1 MNDAVSVL
9 EVCLHGQ
16 SIGTLTRTAGD
27 TTLFA
32 FNSRYIEDEERATLG
47 LSFKTTEG
55 VLRTKLQPY
64 RTRLMPFFSNLL
76 PEGHLRQYLAERGE
90 VHPDRE
96 FFLLWL
102 LGEDLPGALR
112 VRPAEGDVLPPAY
125 ARDVGAESDG
135 VRAGAGANRALR
147 FSLAGVQLKFSAVS
161 KPAGGLTIPAKGVGG
176 SWIIKLP
183 SERFAGVPRNEYSMM
198 TLASKL
204 RMNVPRVKLVDISEI
219 ENLPSGLGQLRER
232 EAVAVERFDHL
243 PDGTQVHMEDF
254 AQVFDLY
261 AANKYKK
268 ASSMNIARVLG
279 IETPPEDVEEFIR
292 RLIFNALIG
301 NSDMHVKNWSL
312 IYPDRRRPRLSP
324 AYDFVC
330 TTAYKTDGASGLKF
344 SRSKYYK
351 DLTLDEL
358 EHLADRAN
366 LPERLVLDTAKET
379 VQRFYE
385 VWSQERANLPLS
397 EDVIQAVE
405 RQLSLVPLAKPRGD
419 SSHRA
424 RVRWSG

>member
-1 MNDAVSVL
+1 VNDAVSVL
-9 EVCLHGQ
+9 EVLLHGQ

-32 FNSRYIEDEERATLG
+32 FNSSYIEDEARPTLG
-47 LSFKTTEG
+47 LSFKTQEG
-55 VLRTKLQPY
+55 VLRTQLQPY
-64 RTRLMPFFSNLL
+64 RMCLMPFFSNLL

-125 ARDVGAESDG
+125 AREAGAESDG
-135 VRAGAGANRALR
+135 ARADPDVSQALR
-147 FSLAGVQLKFSAVS
+147 FSLAGVQLKFSAITETS
-161 KPAGGLTIPAKGVGG
+161 GGLTIPAKGVGG
-176 SWIIKLP
+176 SWIVKLP
-183 SERFAGVPRNEYSMM
+183 SERYSGVPRNEYSMM
-198 TLASKL
+198 SLASKL
-204 RMNVPRVKLVDISEI
+204 GMNVPRVKLVDIREI
-219 ENLPSGLGQLRER
+219 ENLPSGLGQLREH
-232 EAVAVERFDHL
+232 EAVAVERFDHF
-243 PDGTQVHMEDF
+243 PDGTHVHMEDF

-261 AANKYKK
+261 PANKYKK

-279 IETPPEDVEEFIR
+279 IETSQEDVQEFIR
-292 RLIFNALIG
+292 RLVFNALIG

-324 AYDFVC
+324 AYDFVS
-330 TTAYKTDGASGLKF
+330 TTAYIPDETSGLKF

-358 EHLADRAN
+358 MHMADQEN
-366 LPERLVLDTAKET
+366 LPEEPVLDTAKET
-379 VQRFYE
+379 VQRFHE
-385 VWSQERANLPLS
+385 VWSQERSNLSLS
-397 EDVIQAVE
+397 QDVIQAVE
-405 RQLSLVPLAKPRGD
+405 RQLSLVPLATL
-419 SSHRA
+419 
-424 RVRWSG
+424 

>member
-1 MNDAVSVL
+1 LNDAVSVL
-9 EVCLHGQ
+9 EVLLHGQ

-32 FNSRYIEDEERATLG
+32 FNSRYIEDEARATLG
-47 LSFKTTEG
+47 LSFKTQEG
-55 VLRTKLQPY
+55 VLRTQLQPY

-112 VRPAEGDVLPPAY
+112 VRPAAGDVLPPAY
-125 ARDVGAESDG
+125 AREAGAESDG
-135 VRAGAGANRALR
+135 ARADRDVSQAMR
-147 FSLAGVQLKFSAVS
+147 FSLAGVQLKFSAITKTS
-161 KPAGGLTIPAKGVGG
+161 GGLTIPAKGVGG
-176 SWIIKLP
+176 SWIVKLP
-183 SERFAGVPRNEYSMM
+183 SERYGGVPRNEYSMM

-204 RMNVPRVKLVDISEI
+204 RMNVPRVKLVDIREI
-219 ENLPSGLGQLRER
+219 ENFPSGLGQLREY
-232 EAVAVERFDHL
+232 EAVAVERFDRL
-243 PDGTQVHMEDF
+243 PDGTHVHMEDF

-261 AANKYKK
+261 PPNKYKK

-279 IETPPEDVEEFIR
+279 IETPQEDMQEFIR
-292 RLIFNALIG
+292 RLVFNALIG

-324 AYDFVC
+324 AYDFLS
-330 TTAYKTDGASGLKF
+330 TTAYIPDETSALKF

-358 EHLADRAN
+358 THMADRAN
-366 LPERLVLDTAKET
+366 LPEQPVLDAAKET
-379 VQRFYE
+379 VQHFHE
-385 VWSQERANLPLS
+385 VWSQERSNLPLS
-397 EDVIQAVE
+397 QDVIQAVE
-405 RQLSLVPLAKPRGD
+405 RQLILVPLGRL
-419 SSHRA
+419 
-424 RVRWSG
+424 